1 MAAIMTVCSGRS
13 AIGTIQDF
21 GKGKILARVVD
32 DRGRYRS
39 LGFHED
45 RKTAMLVASEAS
57 EAHRANGPR
66 PPRAA

>member
-1 MAAIMTVCSGRS
+1 MAAIMTVYSGRT

-32 DRGRYRS
+32 ERGQYRS

-45 RKTAMLVASEAS
+45 RKTAMLVVS